1 MLPEP
6 QTRRNPPARAGFES
20 RNNIRP
26 AGHANATTDP
36 TTLVLQRLEGVRQA
50 GAGAIAKCP
59 AHPDRTASLSIA
71 TGTDGRVL
79 LRCHA
84 GCPAL
89 AIVHA
94 IGLELSDLFVRRLGP
109 MTREQQRETSMA
121 ARLARRVAALNSI
134 VHEVA
139 VVEVAAGRMV
149 ADPDDGLGW
158 DDYCRVVE
166 AHQRIAAARREVAR

>member
-1 MLPEP
+1 
-6 QTRRNPPARAGFES
+6 
-20 RNNIRP
+20 
-26 AGHANATTDP
+26 
-36 TTLVLQRLEGVRQA
+36 VRQA
-50 GAGAIAKCP
+50 GKGWIARCP
-59 AHPDRTASLSIA
+59 AHGDRTASLSIA

-79 LRCHA
+79 LRCWP

-94 IGLELSDLFVRRLGP
+94 IGLEMADLFVRRLGP
-109 MTREQQRETSMA
+109 MTRDQRRETSMA

-149 ADPDDGLGW
+149 ADPDGGLGW
-158 DDYCRVVE
+158 DDYRRVVE
-166 AHQRIAAARREVAR
+166 AHQRIAAARREVSQ